1 MGASSSSLLDDSRSN
16 YIRGRTEA
24 ELKNFSPHYRR
35 QYLVAFFSQLQDE
48 VEQHKTSQ
56 PQLLKRRVPSEDSE
70 VLYKENVLYFDDSR
84 KWKERYLV
92 VRANYSLECHD
103 SSESFAKGGPP
114 RQKLEPAGGAVLTS
128 EEKYATLVDKAF
140 PDPSGAGSKE
150 EPPAPLVAVPGPFP
164 VYLHLPYYRDAYFSF
179 DQEDRHGR
187 FVSVLTDCVRHQSH
201 DFLKKATCEV
211 QAFLKAIQFY
221 RQEKG
226 HYESWDMLIGSDV
239 QVLANL
245 VMEELLPSL
254 QTELLPR
261 LKGKKVEKKR
271 LWFVTVEAAY
281 LLVQEQLS
289 EGLAALKE
297 ECRTEAK
304 QQEGL
309 IRANMDQIINS
320 RAFLMD
326 KLQATVSEPALKYCA
341 ENVQPYLASILE
353 ELMGPISLGFQEARL
368 HCEREMDSLCKQVQ
382 EEGAISNLREV
393 LDSLG
398 RDGLQDC
405 YQHVEVLCVQLQE
418 LRNRFKFSNALYLVQ
433 CAQISIQQLMENA
446 AYTFELLLQAALKE
460 NTANPSAAVEKAK
473 RRVLKQYDY
482 DSNTVRKKIF
492 QEALVDI
499 TLPALQRSLAP
510 SCKPELQTFDQYIF
524 ADHTNF
530 IQVENVYEDIL
541 LQTLE
546 SEISKVVK
554 EAASMKK
561 HNLFVD
567 STDLP
572 FVSQASLSES
582 RTPPKSPS
590 SGPAEA
596 SLSGSRTPSSPLLG
610 NGDLETQQ
618 QMDSPSPGEADH
630 VNVASPVQQN
640 DISSPSPVT
649 TALEDPVL
657 VTEASPSTEAPPVDT
672 DIITGSVAAPRVT
685 CVGQQRVTDRA
696 VYLKSSPDTKGR
708 APISLDSS
716 AGINDDGA
724 VAPGPCVELR
734 SDGSAPTCVASDSN
748 TALPESVSEMEDD
761 LEAELKEGGVGPG
774 DLAAEVTE
782 SGTVTSET
790 PTDLGDSSVIA
801 ASSPYDPSAQVPEGN
816 ADQTED
822 FVDSGA
828 ASASTST
835 TGDGGE
841 AGAVSLSGSP
851 NGGDASAGADSD
863 REPGEPAVTFGRSA
877 SACESEG
884 GATAPDVEVSQG
896 VGSSS
901 QDNLEEEEPSPDSV
915 REIRDLLVEV
925 IEVEELV
932 YKNPPSDQP

>member
-1 MGASSSSLLDDSRSN
+1 GGISQLLGCAGGR
-16 YIRGRTEA
+16 RTEA

-140 PDPSGAGSKE
+140 PDPSGSKE

-382 EEGAISNLREV
+382 EEALNSSPRCFPFV
-393 LDSLG
+393 LS
-398 RDGLQDC
+398 RP
-405 YQHVEVLCVQLQE
+405 LCFL
-418 LRNRFKFSNALYLVQ
+418 
-433 CAQISIQQLMENA
+433 CWGQLMENA